1 MQSFTSI
8 CRALENTKAWWILYF
23 FIFRRIHF
31 SYDLTCAKIHFSYKM
46 GKLKLHFSYN
56 SYIKISQTSLIDL
69 FGIWILYVVSGFWL
83 WVLVMGWVSKDKN
96 RWHSGSED
104 NSRSIILTDNQQP
117 TTNNR
122 QPTISSTRWS
132 VCLGM
137 LSSACRKH
145 RMRRWRWQ
153 RLMGQC
159 PW

>member
-1 MQSFTSI
+1 MPSFTST
-8 CRALENTKAWWILYF
+8 CRALDNIKAWWILYS
-23 FIFRRIHF
+23 FIFR
-31 SYDLTCAKIHFSYKM
+31 KIHFSYEI

-96 RWHSGSED
+96 LWHSGSED
-104 NSRSIILTDNQQP
+104 NSRSIILTDNQRP
-117 TTNNR
+117 TTDNQ

>member
-1 MQSFTSI
+1 MPSFTST
-8 CRALENTKAWWILYF
+8 CRALENTKAWWILYS
-23 FIFRRIHF
+23 FIFR
-31 SYDLTCAKIHFSYKM
+31 KIHFFYEM

-69 FGIWILYVVSGFWL
+69 FGIWILYVVMGFWL
-83 WVLVMGWVSKDKN
+83 WVFGYGFLVMGWVSKDMN

-104 NSRSIILTDNQQP
+104 NSRSIILTDNQRP
-117 TTNNR
+117 TTDNR
-122 QPTISSTRWS
+122 QPTFSSTRWS

-145 RMRRWRWQ
+145 RMRRWRWR